1 MAPIA
6 KAKILPEGFVLVQT
20 PEGEKVRC
28 TLCSAVAPATKDFAW
43 TSLPAHLK
51 SKAHARAIEHNE
63 DTRTRAAVIERNR
76 EKDLAERREAE
87 ARFSALRDVHILPQP
102 TQARIQSAAESE
114 LWDELAEDP
123 QAAGFDFGI
132 DRTTQ
137 QYNEL
142 CGEMNSLWNAGIM
155 AHDTGFALGEEKEA
169 DLLQDDDED
178 DFLAKL
184 CRMLVRCYGRPSRNG
199 PVTLRYLALDSDP
212 EGGDILNFESQD
224 PQNPSLE
231 WSPYPSKMLFL
242 LDTLDNL
249 PRLRISNSLMK
260 VFLWILKESGSRDVP
275 SFDHL
280 RKVQTKL
287 REKCGIP
294 TTQYMS
300 AKGNI
305 FHMNDPRTLVAK
317 DWANPETRKHIHI
330 YPEIPEDGVI
340 REIWH
345 AQKWRKDLD
354 LDVLSP
360 MYDARNLHAHF
371 YVNELARLSSG
382 DFVIPIRW
390 LTFRGRVWADAFTV
404 KIDTSGVATVI
415 DTHTTLISSADLVAN
430 YLDLEDEGSIPQW
443 SAKTLECGHS
453 ERMPNPKRALAGGDP
468 LYHCRVDYFGDDVS
482 GNRSKSWNKH
492 WNAYMTNRNLPRAL
506 LNQEFHVHFIST
518 SPHASITEQFIA
530 FKSVSEITGHI
541 GAKGNFFCRK
551 CEAGG
556 SEKDKETNEC
566 FHSLFEPGTPRS
578 KEKILTE
585 LKKQVKLAC
594 SGVAQPIKNTQKDTG
609 VKDAYTQH
617 WIDHLLEQFKLKKEE
632 KPGRTTAEIQ
642 EELIQW
648 TLDNEDKIYSGFL
661 TMKGFDPTKD
671 TPVEILHTI
680 LLGVVKYIWH
690 SSYTSWN
697 TAQKQTYSLRLQA
710 TNTDGLSVHA
720 IRANYIM
727 QYANSLSGRQFKTIA
742 QVNVFHVHGIV
753 TPEQFT
759 TWRAVG
765 EFSALIWVPEIR
777 NLDEYLHD
785 IDIAAGNVMDTF
797 AIVDPTKI
805 LSKIKLHL
813 LTHSRDDIRS
823 FGPLVGVMTEIFEC
837 FNAVFRFCSILS
849 NHLAPSRDIALQL
862 ADQEGLKHRLTGGWW
877 PTVEGEG
884 DWERAGTGVRTF
896 LETRPVLQR
905 LVGWTIHTPPTPGSV
920 KLIPL
925 PKRQKG
931 VPRPTRSALMLR
943 STRASQ
949 AQNVGK
955 YDMASSWFACRQ
967 VISAS
972 LDECKTGSWVFAKSP
987 ITIRTSTH
995 ILIKDELITGRI
1007 NNILEDGHGSAIIVL
1022 DVFHVSDE
1030 HSIFGMPVLA
1040 RRQSEETS
1048 LLFLPCELTR
1058 SQDIKFL
1065 YNVQH
1070 DCNLAECKATGKRP
1084 RMQERVDSGI
1094 TDKFIVH
1101 NPMER
1106 FIINMHAFH
1115 NAHLLRQALPCRLT
1129 IPIPLFAD
1137 RQAKHYEL
1145 GASLREIKDGK
1156 YTEEAGP
1163 KILLVTIQ
1171 KKKLALGEG
1180 PCTTGRVELPEVGA
1194 PPRQPGRNLGVP

>member
-1 MAPIA
+1 
-6 KAKILPEGFVLVQT
+6 
-20 PEGEKVRC
+20 
-28 TLCSAVAPATKDFAW
+28 
-43 TSLPAHLK
+43 
-51 SKAHARAIEHNE
+51 
-63 DTRTRAAVIERNR
+63 
-76 EKDLAERREAE
+76 
-87 ARFSALRDVHILPQP
+87 
-102 TQARIQSAAESE
+102 
-114 LWDELAEDP
+114 
-123 QAAGFDFGI
+123 
-132 DRTTQ
+132 
-137 QYNEL
+137 
-142 CGEMNSLWNAGIM
+142 
-155 AHDTGFALGEEKEA
+155 
-169 DLLQDDDED
+169 
-178 DFLAKL
+178 
-184 CRMLVRCYGRPSRNG
+184 MLVRCYGRPSRNG

-354 LDVLSP
+354 L
-360 MYDARNLHAHF
+360 MNLHAHF

-390 LTFRGRVWADAFTV
+390 LTFRGRVWADTFTV

-430 YLDLEDEGSIPQW
+430 YLGLEDEGSIPQW

-492 WNAYMTNRNLPRAL
+492 WNAYMTNCNLPRAL

-518 SPHASITEQFIA
+518 SPHASIMEQFIA
-530 FKSVSEITGHI
+530 FKSVVEQTHAEPIKVRDAETQETTRLSIYPNAGPSDNPMQSEITGHI

-632 KPGRTTAEIQ
+632 KPGRTTTEIQ

-690 SSYTSWN
+690 SSHTSWN

-727 QYANSLSGRQFKTIA
+727 QYANSLIGRQFKTIA

-785 IDIAAGNVMDTF
+785 IDIAAGNVMEAF
-797 AIVDPTKI
+797 AVVDPTKI

-813 LTHSRDDIRS
+813 LTHSRDDICS

-905 LVGWTIHTPPTPGSV
+905 LVGWTIHTPPTPDRREFRDRLGLHLCCV
-920 KLIPL
+920 QL
-925 PKRQKG
+925 
-931 VPRPTRSALMLR
+931 VPPRHRMWGNMTWL
-943 STRASQ
+943 
-949 AQNVGK
+949 
-955 YDMASSWFACRQ
+955 
-967 VISAS
+967 ISAS

-995 ILIKDELITGRI
+995 IPIKDELITGRI
-1007 NNILEDGHGSAIIVL
+1007 DNILEDGHGSAIIVL

-1030 HSIFGMPVLA
+1030 RHSIFGMPVLA
-1040 RRQSEETS
+1040 RRQSGKLS
-1048 LLFLPCELTR
+1048 LLFLPWY
-1058 SQDIKFL
+1058 DIKFL
-1065 YNVQH
+1065 CNVQH
-1070 DCNLAECKATGKRP
+1070 DCNLAECKATGERP

-1101 NPMER
+1101 NPVER
-1106 FIINMHAFH
+1106 FIINMHTFH
-1115 NAHLLRQALPCRLT
+1115 NAHLLRQALPRQLT

-1145 GASLREIKDGK
+1145 GAVYGRSRMGSRAAATKKQKKGLVGSDHDTYPTED
-1156 YTEEAGP
+1156 TEEAGP
-1163 KILLVTIQ
+1163 RLRKKAPNQ
-1171 KKKLALGEG
+1171 KNPLDSDDEDSSGDDTEEEARPRKKARGKQRQSADSDSDVESEYDS
-1180 PCTTGRVELPEVGA
+1180 RVELPEVGA
-1194 PPRQPGRNLGVP
+1194 PPRQSGRVRRPTQKAQEGYNSDDSF